1 MNVIEGGA
9 KKMYLCFLGVDYQI
23 RRKFT
28 FLGNLMIPLY
38 RLIGDS
44 SSELVIFYQI
54 KQAKE
59 CTVECCHSRDNME
72 KHSISFIVIAL
83 PITGAAMR

>member
-1 MNVIEGGA
+1 MDVLDEGA

-28 FLGNLMIPLY
+28 FLSDPMIPLS

-44 SSELVIFYQI
+44 PSELIIFYQI

-59 CTVECCHSRDNME
+59 CSTECCHSQDNIE
-72 KHSISFIVIAL
+72 KHSKYINMIYRKNV
-83 PITGAAMR
+83 

>member
-1 MNVIEGGA
+1 
-9 KKMYLCFLGVDYQI
+9 MYLCFLGVDYQI

-28 FLGNLMIPLY
+28 LLSDPMIHLY

-44 SSELVIFYQI
+44 PSELVIIHQI

-59 CTVECCHSRDNME
+59 CTVECCHSQDNME
-72 KHSISFIVIAL
+72 ITEVIV
-83 PITGAAMR
+83 TFVFVTYM